1 MEDLYSKNG
10 RVHTYDFTFSPSSPE
25 YVQYK
30 SYKYGQKIHLW
41 DYYLH
46 ASTATWEPDKAL
58 SPILPN
64 ASVSDTKNQ
73 TKRRKKKK
81 RPQTKKI
88 REGLKRRTGTAVA
101 LASNEWDYIR
111 ASTACILSFKSSQA
125 ENNLFKTTYHQTRT
139 LSVNSST
146 GGKNQ
151 SCDLMP
157 RPHELFCGNW

>member
-25 YVQYK
+25 YVQVQYK

-81 RPQTKKI
+81 RKKTP
-88 REGLKRRTGTAVA
+88 KP
-101 LASNEWDYIR
+101 
-111 ASTACILSFKSSQA
+111 K
-125 ENNLFKTTYHQTRT
+125 K
-139 LSVNSST
+139 
-146 GGKNQ
+146 
-151 SCDLMP
+151 
-157 RPHELFCGNW
+157 